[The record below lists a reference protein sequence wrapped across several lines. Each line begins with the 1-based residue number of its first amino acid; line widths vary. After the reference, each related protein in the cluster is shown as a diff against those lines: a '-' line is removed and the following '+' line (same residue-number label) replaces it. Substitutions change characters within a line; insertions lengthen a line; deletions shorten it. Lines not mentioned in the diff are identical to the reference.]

1 MGTWNDATP
10 YVLIAEQ
17 ENACDPAKPEGNPP
31 THPGVPCRI
40 TLFQWTSGALQ
51 STVLTRESTHN
62 QAIMPYQGG
71 LLMADANHGAYGG
84 SRDVHVRL
92 IMP

>member
-1 MGTWNDATP
+1 M
-10 YVLIAEQ
+10 
-17 ENACDPAKPEGNPP
+17 
-31 THPGVPCRI
+31 
-40 TLFQWTSGALQ
+40 TSGALK